1 MNQEPSPSAPL
12 EISTEAQAPEISPE
26 SISPE
31 SISLDPTASPFLDSP
46 ANTDNIDF
54 PSTNTDHNDHKIE
67 GTPVGIQR
75 LKPFADQKK
84 LLWGSAAAIALA
96 LFGGAVVLAPH
107 GFNGFEPDQARW
119 TKIFETER
127 NQDSKVL
134 PLALLPAA
142 QRTDGLKA
150 IAASNTPSLD
160 RSRAKYLLAVDL
172 LKKYEGGPAVRMLE
186 GLERDYPLLA
196 PYILLKRGRG
206 YELSN
211 EPLKAQQEWQKILAN
226 YADSPVVPEALY
238 RLGAF
243 DPKYWDQAMAQYPE
257 YPATQNILRKKLAKK
272 PNQLDLMRQL
282 VKYDPTDPGSQGI
295 RDQLVKD
302 FAPQL
307 QPADWEAIADGYW
320 LRGDYKQANSAYTK
334 APASPQNFYR
344 IARSL
349 QKQPPVGDSQKRAAQ
364 AAYKNLIQTYPKT
377 PEAAEALN
385 NLVGLVPPVQAL
397 AYFEQLIA
405 NFPEEAPDAL
415 FAKGKLLTQLGRSQ
429 EASQVYKTLLKKYAK
444 TNAAAQYRWQMA
456 EKYQDQNDL
465 LKAWQWAQPITTHNP
480 DSPLAPKATFWVG
493 KWADQLGRAKDAK
506 AAFAHLFAHYPQSYY
521 AWRAAVLL
529 GWNVGDFNNLRFQ
542 SPDIIVPK
550 ARPIPPAGSALF
562 QELYQLGQDTE
573 AIALFRSETAKVK
586 DLDVNQQ
593 FTQALLHLAQGEN
606 LKGIN
611 QVWNLKK
618 QVEPENKRQWQAL
631 RNNSSYWQAL
641 FPIPY
646 DDLIVKWSRDR
657 QLNPLLVT
665 SLIRQESRFEPKI
678 QSPVGATGLM
688 QVMPATAKF
697 VAGQI
702 DLPQYSLTSPN
713 DSINLGTWYLDHTHR
728 EYNNNSLLAIASY
741 NAGPGAV
748 SKWRQQYQTTDP
760 DLFVQKIPYPETQGY
775 VETVFGNYWN
785 YLRIYNPEF
794 AQKLAKYTGN
804 PSLVT
809 APNP

>member
-1 MNQEPSPSAPL
+1 
-12 EISTEAQAPEISPE
+12 
-26 SISPE
+26 
-31 SISLDPTASPFLDSP
+31 
-46 ANTDNIDF
+46 
-54 PSTNTDHNDHKIE
+54 
-67 GTPVGIQR
+67 
-75 LKPFADQKK
+75 
-84 LLWGSAAAIALA
+84 
-96 LFGGAVVLAPH
+96 
-107 GFNGFEPDQARW
+107 
-119 TKIFETER
+119 
-127 NQDSKVL
+127 
-134 PLALLPAA
+134 
-142 QRTDGLKA
+142 
-150 IAASNTPSLD
+150 
-160 RSRAKYLLAVDL
+160 
-172 LKKYEGGPAVRMLE
+172 
-186 GLERDYPLLA
+186 
-196 PYILLKRGRG
+196 
-206 YELSN
+206 
-211 EPLKAQQEWQKILAN
+211 
-226 YADSPVVPEALY
+226 
-238 RLGAF
+238 
-243 DPKYWDQAMAQYPE
+243 
-257 YPATQNILRKKLAKK
+257 
-272 PNQLDLMRQL
+272 
-282 VKYDPTDPGSQGI
+282 
-295 RDQLVKD
+295 
-302 FAPQL
+302 
-307 QPADWEAIADGYW
+307 
-320 LRGDYKQANSAYTK
+320 
-334 APASPQNFYR
+334 
-344 IARSL
+344 
-349 QKQPPVGDSQKRAAQ
+349 
-364 AAYKNLIQTYPKT
+364 
-377 PEAAEALN
+377 
-385 NLVGLVPPVQAL
+385 
-397 AYFEQLIA
+397 
-405 NFPEEAPDAL
+405 
-415 FAKGKLLTQLGRSQ
+415 
-429 EASQVYKTLLKKYAK
+429 
-444 TNAAAQYRWQMA
+444 
-456 EKYQDQNDL
+456 
-465 LKAWQWAQPITTHNP
+465 
-480 DSPLAPKATFWVG
+480 
-493 KWADQLGRAKDAK
+493 
-506 AAFAHLFAHYPQSYY
+506 
-521 AWRAAVLL
+521 LL

-593 FTQALLHLAQGEN
+593 FTQALLYLAQGEN

-618 QVEPENKRQWQAL
+618 QDEPENQRQWQAL
-631 RNNSSYWQAL
+631 RNNPSYWQAL

-760 DLFVQKIPYPETQGY
+760 DLFVQKIPYAETQGY